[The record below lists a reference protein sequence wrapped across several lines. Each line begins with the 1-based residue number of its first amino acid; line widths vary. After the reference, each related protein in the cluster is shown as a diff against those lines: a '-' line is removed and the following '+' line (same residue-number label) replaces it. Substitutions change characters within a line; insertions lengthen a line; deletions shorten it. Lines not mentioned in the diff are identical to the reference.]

1 MIDEVLK
8 ERGDRYGDFGDHAD
22 IAQGFKK
29 IMMNSRSWM
38 DLTPSMKQTMEMFA
52 DKMAR
57 ILNGDPF
64 YDDSW
69 IDIIGY
75 SQLIVNQLHQKDTD
89 EDAEEGINSVEELV
103 NNYDFDTDDEG
114 WTIPVGY
121 NLLRDEETKEIPYPK
136 LMKSENGKT
145 LLAMTE
151 DGVGTV
157 VFSEEMYTVGFKS
170 INWYMPSLFD
180 I

>member
-8 ERGDRYGDFGDHAD
+8 ERGDRYGDFGDHAN

-75 SQLIVNQLHQKDTD
+75 SQLIVNQLHQEDTN
-89 EDAEEGINSVEELV
+89 EDAEEGIRLGEELII
-103 NNYDFDTDDEG
+103 NNDFDMKD
-114 WTIPVGY
+114 WTISVKEI
-121 NLLRDEETKEIPYPK
+121 LQDEEIPYPK
-136 LMKSENGKT
+136 LMKTENGRT
-145 LLAMTE
+145 LIAMTE
-151 DGVGTV
+151 EGVGKV
-157 VFSEEMYTVGFKS
+157 IFSEDLYDLGYS
-170 INWYMPSLFD
+170 SANWHMPSLFD

>member
-8 ERGDRYGDFGDHAD
+8 ERGDRYGDFGDHAE

-89 EDAEEGINSVEELV
+89 EDAEEGIKLGEELIV
-103 NNYDFDTDDEG
+103 NGDFGTDID
-114 WTIPVGY
+114 WISIKKVLT
-121 NLLRDEETKEIPYPK
+121 DKEIPYPK

-151 DGVGTV
+151 EGVGKV
-157 VFSEEMYTVGFKS
+157 VYSDGEYERGYSS

>member
-8 ERGDRYGDFGDHAD
+8 ERGDRYGDFGDHAH

-75 SQLIVNQLHQKDTD
+75 SQLIVNQLHQEDTD
-89 EDAEEGINSVEELV
+89 EDAEEGIRLGEELIQ
-103 NNYDFDTDDEG
+103 NYGFDTDTED
-114 WTIPVGY
+114 WTVSVKEIL
-121 NLLRDEETKEIPYPK
+121 NEQEIPYPK

-145 LLAMTE
+145 IIAMTE
-151 DGVGTV
+151 EGVGKV
-157 VFSEEMYTVGFKS
+157 VFSEEMYAVGFS
-170 INWYMPSLFD
+170 STNWYMPSLFD